1 MRFSLVLATVDR
13 TDEVERFLGSLEK
26 QIHRDFE
33 LIVVDQNPEGI
44 LAPLLDAH
52 KGNFPIVHLARP
64 DDRGVS
70 KSRNAGIQRATGEL
84 LTFPDDDCWYPPELL
99 ETVDNFMKNRPDVDT
114 VSGRMAHGPTES
126 EVELEKHAKEGYFLD
141 SPLKVAQVPGPWGLF
156 LRGPGAQEAGIFDET
171 LGPGA
176 GTPWGSGEDTDYYLQ
191 VYEAGFNFFYNP
203 AVVVYHPVA
212 TQYYVDGS
220 DLQRSYRYGAGRTR
234 VWKRHHLPFW
244 YFAYEVSRSAAGS
257 FLSLLQ
263 GQVSKAVWHWGAFR
277 GKIRGW
283 YSR

>member
-1 MRFSLVLATVDR
+1 MKFSLVLATVDR
-13 TDEVERFLGSLEK
+13 IDEVARFLGSLEK
-26 QIHRDFE
+26 QTHRDFE
-33 LIVVDQNPEGI
+33 LIVVDQNPEGT
-44 LAPLLDAH
+44 LAPILDVH
-52 KGNFPIVHLARP
+52 KDNFPIVHMARP

-99 ETVDNFMKNRPDVDT
+99 ETVANFMKNRPDVDT
-114 VSGRMAHGPTES
+114 VSGRMAHGHTEPK
-126 EVELEKHAKEGYFLD
+126 VESGKRAEDGYFLA
-141 SPLKVAQVPGPWGLF
+141 SRLKVAQVPGPWGLF
-156 LRGPGAQEAGIFDET
+156 LRGPRAQKAGIFDET

-203 AVVVYHPVA
+203 AVIVYHPIV
-212 TQYYVDGS
+212 TQYYADGS

-234 VWKRHHLPFW
+234 VWKRHGLPFW
-244 YFAYEVSRSAAGS
+244 YFAYEVSRSGAG
-257 FLSLLQ
+257 FVLSLLQ
-263 GQVSKAVWHWGAFR
+263 GRVPKAIWHWGAFR

-283 YSR
+283 YSV